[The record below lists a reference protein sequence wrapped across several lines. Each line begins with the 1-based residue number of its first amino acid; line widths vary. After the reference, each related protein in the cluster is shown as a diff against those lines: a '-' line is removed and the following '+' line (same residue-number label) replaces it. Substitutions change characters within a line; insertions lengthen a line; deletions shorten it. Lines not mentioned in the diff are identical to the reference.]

1 MNAINAI
8 SKGHLVD
15 VTGKSGIIFGAAR
28 KIGMQIM
35 YFVNAMQEKNY
46 VFPHLLDGPLK
57 TS

>member
-28 KIGMQIM
+28 KIGIQII
-35 YFVNAMQEKNY
+35 YFVNAMQEKIKCSHIY
-46 VFPHLLDGPLK
+46 WMDH
-57 TS
+57 

>member
-28 KIGMQIM
+28 KIGMQII
-35 YFVNAMQEKNY
+35 YFVNAMQEKN
-46 VFPHLLDGPLK
+46 
-57 TS
+57 